1 MVKLN
6 SFVTL
11 PSFSSFSTDRE
22 KAIGFIG
29 FNIKYGDCVPVLLEY
44 SFKTGSL
51 GYANRP
57 KCIA

>member
-1 MVKLN
+1 MVKPN

-11 PSFSSFSTDRE
+11 PSFSSFSTNRD

-44 SFKTGSL
+44 VFKTGS
-51 GYANRP
+51 
-57 KCIA
+57 